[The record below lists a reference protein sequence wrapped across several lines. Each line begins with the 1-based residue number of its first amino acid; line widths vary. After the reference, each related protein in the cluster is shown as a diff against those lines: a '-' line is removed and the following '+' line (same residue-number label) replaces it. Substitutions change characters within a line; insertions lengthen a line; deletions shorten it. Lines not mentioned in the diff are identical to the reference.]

1 LFNSFTSLSFVNTK
15 ILEYSN
21 TMKNNQIFTLNPDD
35 NNLVNDGVVEIN
47 TAKDDKGL
55 KIIRHELKTFVCEG
69 EYQKGIYRILD
80 TYLKHVDE
88 PKQPAVWVSG
98 FFGSGKSH
106 LVKMLGYLWE
116 DFKFPNG
123 DTAKK
128 IKALP
133 QDVNDLFTELERKQN
148 INGRLSV
155 SGTLKDFPSAD
166 IRYSFLQLFLNQL
179 GLPQQYHHFKFIYWA
194 KQEGIYDQLKTM
206 VEAQGK
212 DFKKEYENLFVS
224 STIAG
229 AILDILPGFAENEA
243 KVKENF
249 KVNFK
254 RIESIN
260 REQLIDTIKTEILPM
275 FYGDK
280 IPLTLIVLDEVQQF
294 IGSDGDKSIDVQN
307 LAQDICSNFDGKF
320 LLIGTGQNA
329 LSETSLLQRLQ
340 DRFTVKVSLSDSDVE
355 TVTRKTVLEKKPSA
369 ISSIEQKLDASLG
382 EISRNLSGTDF
393 GYVTSDKATLVADYP
408 ILPSTRKFWK
418 KILQVIDTAGT
429 SGQLRSQLRIVDESL
444 KKVADRDLGQ
454 IVPGDLIFEQ
464 KQAQLLQNA
473 LLLNET
479 NNLIEGRKS
488 QGGDSALE
496 GRILS
501 VVFLID
507 QLPKDTSGK
516 RLKSDENTIA
526 ELLLDNLN
534 EASDKFRTKVKEL
547 TAKLADEKV
556 LMPVGDEFKLQ
567 TKVGQE
573 WEQEYT
579 QQAQKLAGSGED
591 LIQGLRKEKIV
602 NYFKV
607 KTNTI
612 SVIQGVS
619 RQNREFELWDKTTP
633 PSTEQKLNLWIRDG
647 WYENE
652 STVIDEIRASGSDSP
667 LAYVFVK
674 KFRDPELRLEIIKFL
689 AAGFTLDAM
698 GLPSSPE
705 AEQAKKSMET
715 RRGLAKISIEEIIE
729 RICNESLVLLAGGNQ
744 IQKGNIRENIEEA
757 LKSIADRQFPEFK
770 SKADFANWGQ
780 ALSKALTTNP
790 DALNSIGYTG
800 DVVAHPVSAEILKF
814 MGNSTKQG
822 KDIRNTFM
830 KSPYGWS
837 QDAIDTILIML
848 KNTQHISCDESSL
861 IVAKIN
867 NATFKKE
874 VHILSARDK
883 IAIKGLFQKA
893 GITCPSNQ
901 DLFPFSNNFLDKL
914 KRLAITIS
922 GDAPKPVSINIDY
935 LKEIENKQG
944 NERLIDILEQQTILE
959 SNYTDWVAKEQ
970 RVESRMPLWNLLSEL
985 SEHAPSQPEFE
996 SLKQEIQAIKDN
1008 RLLLQEPD
1016 LIQPKLDEI
1025 TDKLKSQLNQLKE
1038 RYIKLY
1044 DEKMKVLQ
1052 ADEYFGKLTP
1062 EQKHSILLKNQLLN
1076 KVEIKP
1082 LDSVSLLNVLQKASL
1097 YNWETKIAALPVQY
1111 QAAREDAIL
1120 LLAPKA
1126 VTYAL
1131 PKTTITT
1138 QADIDRYVAELKTEL
1153 EELLK
1158 NSSSII
1164 LK

>member
-1 LFNSFTSLSFVNTK
+1 
-15 ILEYSN
+15 
-21 TMKNNQIFTLNPDD
+21 MKNKELFTLNPDD

-80 TYLKHVDE
+80 TYIKHVDE

-128 IKALP
+128 IKTLP
-133 QDVNDLFTELERKQN
+133 QDVNDLFIELERKQN

-229 AILDILPGFAENEA
+229 AILDLMPGFAENEA

-418 KILQVIDTAGT
+418 KVLQVIDTAGT

-547 TAKLADEKV
+547 IAKLADEKV

-602 NYFKV
+602 KYFKD

-619 RQNREFELWDKTTP
+619 RQNREFELWDKSTP
-633 PSTEQKLNLWIRDG
+633 PNTEQKLNLWIRDG

-652 STVIDEIRASGSDSP
+652 STVIDEKLENLIGVLEWDISRTRSD
-667 LAYVFVK
+667 
-674 KFRDPELRLEIIKFL
+674 
-689 AAGFTLDAM
+689 
-698 GLPSSPE
+698 
-705 AEQAKKSMET
+705 
-715 RRGLAKISIEEIIE
+715 
-729 RICNESLVLLAGGNQ
+729 
-744 IQKGNIRENIEEA
+744 
-757 LKSIADRQFPEFK
+757 
-770 SKADFANWGQ
+770 
-780 ALSKALTTNP
+780 
-790 DALNSIGYTG
+790 
-800 DVVAHPVSAEILKF
+800 
-814 MGNSTKQG
+814 
-822 KDIRNTFM
+822 
-830 KSPYGWS
+830 
-837 QDAIDTILIML
+837 
-848 KNTQHISCDESSL
+848 
-861 IVAKIN
+861 
-867 NATFKKE
+867 
-874 VHILSARDK
+874 
-883 IAIKGLFQKA
+883 
-893 GITCPSNQ
+893 
-901 DLFPFSNNFLDKL
+901 NNFNKL
-914 KRLAITIS
+914 F
-922 GDAPKPVSINIDY
+922 D
-935 LKEIENKQG
+935 
-944 NERLIDILEQQTILE
+944 
-959 SNYTDWVAKEQ
+959 
-970 RVESRMPLWNLLSEL
+970 
-985 SEHAPSQPEFE
+985 FE
-996 SLKQEIQAIKDN
+996 
-1008 RLLLQEPD
+1008 
-1016 LIQPKLDEI
+1016 
-1025 TDKLKSQLNQLKE
+1025 
-1038 RYIKLY
+1038 
-1044 DEKMKVLQ
+1044 
-1052 ADEYFGKLTP
+1052 
-1062 EQKHSILLKNQLLN
+1062 
-1076 KVEIKP
+1076 
-1082 LDSVSLLNVLQKASL
+1082 
-1097 YNWETKIAALPVQY
+1097 
-1111 QAAREDAIL
+1111 
-1120 LLAPKA
+1120 
-1126 VTYAL
+1126 
-1131 PKTTITT
+1131 
-1138 QADIDRYVAELKTEL
+1138 
-1153 EELLK
+1153 
-1158 NSSSII
+1158 
-1164 LK
+1164 

>member
-1 LFNSFTSLSFVNTK
+1 
-15 ILEYSN
+15 
-21 TMKNNQIFTLNPDD
+21 MKNKELFTLNPDD

-47 TAKDDKGL
+47 TAKDDNGL

-80 TYLKHVDE
+80 TFLKHIE
-88 PKQPAVWVSG
+88 QPRQPAVWVSG

-106 LVKMLGYLWE
+106 LVKMLGYLWD

-123 DTAKK
+123 DSAKK
-128 IKALP
+128 IKSLP
-133 QDVNDLFTELERKQN
+133 QDVNDLFIELERKQN
-148 INGRLSV
+148 VCGKLSI

-166 IRYSFLQLFLNQL
+166 IRYSFLQLFLNEL

-194 KQEGIYDQLKTM
+194 KQEGIYDQLKII

-224 STIAG
+224 SSIAK
-229 AILDILPGFAENEA
+229 AILELQPEFADNEA

-249 KVNFK
+249 KANFK

-275 FYGDK
+275 FFGDK

-294 IGSDGDKSIDVQN
+294 IGSEGNKSIDVQN
-307 LAQDICSNFDGKF
+307 LAQDLCSNFDSKF

-329 LSETSLLQRLQ
+329 LSETNLLQRLQ
-340 DRFTVKVSLSDSDVE
+340 DRFTVKVSLSDADVE

-369 ISSIEQKLDASLG
+369 IVLIDKKLEASLG

-429 SGQLRSQLRIVDESL
+429 SGQLRSQLRIIDESL
-444 KKVADRDLGQ
+444 KKVANRDLGF
-454 IVPGDLIFEQ
+454 IVPGDFIFEQ
-464 KQAQLLQNA
+464 KQSQLLQNA

-479 NNLIEGRKS
+479 NNLIVSRKS
-488 QGGDSALE
+488 QGGDGALE

-516 RLKSDENTIA
+516 RIKSDENTIA

-534 EASDKFRTKVKEL
+534 DNSNNFRTNIKGLIE
-547 TAKLADEKV
+547 KLVNEKI
-556 LMPVGDEFKLQ
+556 LMPIGDELKLQ

-579 QQAQKLAGSGED
+579 VQAQRLAGSGED
-591 LIQGLRKEKIV
+591 LIQGLRNEKILNFFKEKT
-602 NYFKV
+602 K
-607 KTNTI
+607 TI
-612 SVIQGVS
+612 SVNHGVS
-619 RQNREFELWDKTTP
+619 RKNRDFELWDKSTI
-633 PSTEQKLNLWIRDG
+633 PSTEHKLNLWIRDG

-652 STVIDEIRASGSDSP
+652 GTVLDEIRATGSDSP

-674 KFRDPELRLEIIKFL
+674 KFRDPELRLEVIKFL

-705 AEQAKKSMET
+705 AEQAKKGMET
-715 RRGLAKISIEEIIE
+715 RKALAKNATEEIIE
-729 RICNESLVLLAGGNQ
+729 RICKESIVLLAGGNV

-757 LKSIADRQFPEFK
+757 LNNIADRQFPDFK
-770 SKADFANWGQ
+770 SKADFSNWGQ
-780 ALSKALTTNP
+780 SLTKAIATNP

-800 DVVAHPVSAEILKF
+800 DVVAHPVSAEILRF

-822 KDIRNTFM
+822 KDIRNNFM

-848 KNTQHISCDESSL
+848 KNTQHISCDELSL

-883 IAIKGLFQKA
+883 IAIKNLFQKA
-893 GITCPSNQ
+893 GIYCPSNQ
-901 DLFPFSNNFLDKL
+901 ELFPFSNTFLEKIKQL
-914 KRLAITIS
+914 SFKIS
-922 GDAPKPVSINIDY
+922 GDAPKPEPINIEYIKD
-935 LKEIENKQG
+935 IENKQG
-944 NERLIDILEQQTILE
+944 NERLVEILEQQTTLQT
-959 SNYTDWVAKEQ
+959 NYADWAAKDTLVGE
-970 RVESRMPLWNLLSEL
+970 RMPLWYLLGDL
-985 SEHAPSQPEFE
+985 SSHAPDQPNFE
-996 SLKQEIQAIKDN
+996 SLKIEIQAIKDN
-1008 RLLLQEPD
+1008 RLLLQIPD
-1016 LIQPKLDEI
+1016 LIQPRLDEI
-1025 TDKLKSQLNQLKE
+1025 TDKLKTQLNQLKE
-1038 RYIKLY
+1038 TYIARYDKI
-1044 DEKMKVLQ
+1044 MNILQ
-1052 ADEYFGKLTP
+1052 TDEYFGKLTL
-1062 EQKHSILLKNQLLN
+1062 EQKGSILLKHKLLI
-1076 KVEIKP
+1076 KPEVKP
-1082 LDSVSLLNVLQKASL
+1082 LDASTLLNVLQKDSL
-1097 YNWETKIAALPVQY
+1097 YTWEDKIAALPVHY

-1120 LLAPKA
+1120 LLAPQA
-1126 VTYAL
+1126 VNYSL
-1131 PKTTITT
+1131 PKVTISN
-1138 QADIDRYVAELKTEL
+1138 QSDIDHYIVDLKSEL

-1158 NSSSII
+1158 NASSII
-1164 LK
+1164 FK

>member
-1 LFNSFTSLSFVNTK
+1 
-15 ILEYSN
+15 
-21 TMKNNQIFTLNPDD
+21 MKNKEIFTLNPDD
-35 NNLVNDGVVEIN
+35 NNLVNDGVVEIS

-55 KIIRHELKTFVCEG
+55 AIIRHELKTFVCEG
-69 EYQKGIYRILD
+69 EYQNGIQRILQ
-80 TYLKHVDE
+80 TYLKHIEE

-128 IKALP
+128 IKTLP
-133 QDVNDLFTELERKQN
+133 ADVNDLFIELERKQQ

-166 IRYSFLQLFLNQL
+166 IRHSFLQLFLNAL
-179 GLPQQYHHFKFIYWA
+179 GLPQQYHHFKFVYWA

-224 STIAG
+224 STIAK
-229 AILDILPGFAENEA
+229 AILELLPGFAENEA

-249 KVNFK
+249 MVNFK
-254 RIESIN
+254 RIDSIN
-260 REQLIDTIKTEILPM
+260 RDQFLSTIKTEVLPM
-275 FYGDK
+275 FFGDK
-280 IPLTLIVLDEVQQF
+280 IPMTLIVLDEVQQF

-307 LAQDICSNFDGKF
+307 LAQDICSNFEGKF

-340 DRFTVKVSLSDSDVE
+340 DRFTVKVSLSDADVE
-355 TVTRKTVLEKKPSA
+355 TVTRKTVLEKKPTA
-369 ISSIEQKLDASLG
+369 ISAVDKKLDGSLG

-393 GYVTSDKATLVADYP
+393 GYVTADKATLVADYP

-418 KILQVIDTAGT
+418 KVLQVIDTAGT
-429 SGQLRSQLRIVDESL
+429 SGQLRSQLRIVDESI
-444 KKVADRDLGQ
+444 KKVSDKELGC
-454 IVPGDLIFEQ
+454 IVPADLIFEQ
-464 KQAQLLQNA
+464 KQSQLLQNA

-479 NNLIEGRKS
+479 NNLIVGRKS
-488 QGGDSALE
+488 QGGDSTLE

-534 EASDKFRTKVKEL
+534 EPSDKFRTKIKEL
-547 TAKLADEKV
+547 IQKLSGEKI

-579 QQAQKLAGSGED
+579 VQAQKIGGSGDD
-591 LIQGLRKEKIV
+591 LIQNLRKEKLVGFFKEKTRTV
-602 NYFKV
+602 NI
-607 KTNTI
+607 T
-612 SVIQGVS
+612 QGTS
-619 RQNREFELWDKTTP
+619 KQNREFELWDKSIK

-647 WYENE
+647 WYESE
-652 STVIDEIRASGSDSP
+652 STVMDGIRAAGSDTP

-674 KFRDPELRLEIIKFL
+674 KFRDPELRSEIIKFL
-689 AAGFTLDAM
+689 AAGYTIDNM

-705 AEQAKKSMET
+705 AEQARKSMET
-715 RRGLAKISIEEIIE
+715 RKGLAKAAIDEIIE
-729 RICNESLVLLAGGNQ
+729 RICLEASVLLAGGNLV
-744 IQKGNIRENIEEA
+744 QKGNIRENIDAA
-757 LKSIADRQFPEFK
+757 LHSIADRQFPEFK
-770 SKADFANWGQ
+770 AKADYTNWGQ
-780 ALSKALTTNP
+780 ALNKAIATNP

-800 DVVAHPVSAEILKF
+800 DVVAHPVAAEILRF
-814 MGNSTKQG
+814 IGNGTKQG
-822 KDIRNTFM
+822 KEIRGTFM

-874 VHILSARDK
+874 VHILSAKDK
-883 IAIKGLFQKA
+883 IAIKSLFQKA
-893 GITCPSNQ
+893 GISCPSNQ
-901 DLFPFSNNFLDKL
+901 DLFPYSNTYLEQL
-914 KRLAITIS
+914 RELASNVS
-922 GDAPKPVSINIDY
+922 GDAPKPEPINISF

-944 NERLIDILEQQTILE
+944 NERLLEILEQQSILQ
-959 SNYTDWVAKEQ
+959 SFIDDWTAKAKL
-970 RVESRMPLWNLLSEL
+970 VDKRMPQWYLLSEL
-985 SEHAPSQPEFE
+985 ASHAPDHVDFE
-996 SLKQEIQAIKDN
+996 QLKEEIQAIKDN
-1008 RLLLQEPD
+1008 RLLFQEPD

-1025 TDKLKSQLNQLKE
+1025 AEKLKARLNQLKE

-1044 DEKMKVLQ
+1044 DNKMDVLQ
-1052 ADEYFGKLTP
+1052 KDEYFSKVTP
-1062 EQKHSILLKNQLLN
+1062 EQKRRIMINNQILQKP
-1076 KVEIKP
+1076 EIKP
-1082 LDSVSLLNVLQKASL
+1082 LDAAGLLIHLQQSSL
-1097 YNWETKIAALPVQY
+1097 YTWETKIAALPGQY
-1111 QAAREDAIL
+1111 QAAREEAIA
-1120 LLAPKA
+1120 LLAPQA
-1126 VTYAL
+1126 TSYSL
-1131 PKTTITT
+1131 PKTIISNQLDIENYIT
-1138 QADIDRYVAELKTEL
+1138 ELKSEL

-1158 NSSSII
+1158 TSSSII